1 VSEKSI
7 EHTVIEVK
15 PSDDKPLTERL
26 NMMVQNLVISSD
38 ENKHISK
45 LIEQI
50 IQPPKQIPHQQ
61 SKQKGEAP
69 VVSQFQ
75 PSKVNDSKRHS

>member
-7 EHTVIEVK
+7 EQTVIEFK

-26 NMMVQNLVISSD
+26 NMMVQNRVISSD

-50 IQPPKQIPHQQ
+50 IQPPKQIP
-61 SKQKGEAP
+61 P
-69 VVSQFQ
+69 
-75 PSKVNDSKRHS
+75 